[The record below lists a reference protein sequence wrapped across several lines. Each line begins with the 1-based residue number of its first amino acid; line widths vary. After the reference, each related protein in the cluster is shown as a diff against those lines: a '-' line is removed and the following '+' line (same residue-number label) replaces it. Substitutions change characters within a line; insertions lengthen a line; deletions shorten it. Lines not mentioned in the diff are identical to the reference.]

1 MRDAVG
7 LIGKT
12 LKIKEIKYKIKDFY
26 FLPNTSILYVGLKQ
40 SGCGVVNYDYKDL
53 LPYLVEQMKL

>member
-26 FLPNTSILYVGLKQ
+26 FLPNTNILYVGLKQ
-40 SGCGVVNYDYKDL
+40 SRYTVVNYDYKDL
-53 LPYLVEQMKL
+53 LPYLVEQVKL

>member
-12 LKIKEIKYKIKDFY
+12 VQIKEITYKIKDFY
-26 FLPNTSILYVGLKQ
+26 FLPNTSRLYVGLEY
-40 SGCGVVNYDYKDL
+40 SGFGVLNYDYKDL
-53 LPYLVEQMKL
+53 LPYLVEQIKL